1 MSDDDWN
8 GGRAQSLAIFL
19 NGEGIPD
26 RDEVGERVVDDSFL
40 LLVNASPHQMT
51 FTLPD
56 QAYGR
61 VWEVV
66 VDTADPLLAH
76 ARRRASGP
84 GERQRVPGRTMRVLQ
99 RRY

>member
-1 MSDDDWN
+1 
-8 GGRAQSLAIFL
+8 
-19 NGEGIPD
+19 
-26 RDEVGERVVDDSFL
+26 
-40 LLVNASPHQMT
+40 MT

-56 QAYGR
+56 QDYGR
-61 VWEVV
+61 VWEIV